1 MDWPAVM
8 AMAEWTGF
16 THVMT
21 MHDWHKLRALE
32 QTVLEDN
39 AQRRNKE

>member
-1 MDWPAVM
+1 M

-32 QTVLEDN
+32 QTVLQDN